1 MGLVTCRC
9 LASARFPPPAE
20 PVNRRHRGT
29 SAPTPVHPEL
39 RGIVEDFE
47 RLWAVPGFAE
57 QFAANLLRPPAPAV
71 PGDPYAQV
79 LEEHHRRLVAALRRA
94 QRQGD
99 AVPGRDLDELADAL
113 VGFYLSRRLC
123 RRRLDDWA
131 LTAITTIIC

>member
-1 MGLVTCRC
+1 
-9 LASARFPPPAE
+9 
-20 PVNRRHRGT
+20 
-29 SAPTPVHPEL
+29 VHPEL

-47 RLWAVPGFAE
+47 RLWAVAGFAE
-57 QFAANLLRPPAPAV
+57 QFAANLARPPTPAA

-94 QRQGD
+94 QRRGE
-99 AVPGRDLDELADAL
+99 AVPDRGLDELADAL

-131 LTAITTIIC
+131 LTAIATIIC

>member
-1 MGLVTCRC
+1 VTCRC
-9 LASARFPPPAE
+9 LASARFRPSAK
-20 PVNRRHRGT
+20 PVNRRRRGA

-47 RLWAVPGFAE
+47 RLWAVAGFAE
-57 QFAANLLRPPAPAV
+57 QFAANLARPPTPAV

-94 QRQGD
+94 QRRGEAAPD
-99 AVPGRDLDELADAL
+99 RDLDELADAL

-131 LTAITTIIC
+131 LTAIATIIC

>member
-9 LASARFPPPAE
+9 PVSARFPPAE
-20 PVNRRHRGT
+20 PVNRRHQGT
-29 SAPTPVHPEL
+29 SAPMPVHPEL

-47 RLWAVPGFAE
+47 RLWAVAGFAE
-57 QFAANLLRPPAPAV
+57 QFAANLARPPAPAV

-94 QRQGD
+94 QRRGE
-99 AVPGRDLDELADAL
+99 AVPDRDLDELADAL

-123 RRRLDDWA
+123 RRRLDGWA
-131 LTAITTIIC
+131 LTAIATIIC